1 MKKNKRKLAGIFVLL
16 FTGVLLTGI
25 VSCSRLE
32 KNGHENQ
39 ERTTQKRKVAM
50 ITKSTTSAFFKSVY
64 SGANAASTAYNME
77 LLFEGPDNEEDYQ
90 TQNEMIGKA
99 VEEGYE
105 AIVLSAADYNANAE
119 AIDEA
124 AEAGVKIIVIDSDVN
139 SDNVLCRLG
148 TDNYN
153 AGCVAGEAVLA
164 PDEEKLNIGI
174 VNFERNTENGQE
186 RERGFRDIVEKDS
199 RVGLVETIN
208 VLSTIE
214 DAKEGTW
221 KLLKKY
227 PQINAIV
234 TFNEW
239 TSLGVGY
246 AIQEKELGE
255 KLHVVAFDS
264 NIVSVGMLE
273 SGEVDALIVQNP
285 YAMGY
290 LGVESAYKLLNGIS
304 VKKGK
309 VDTSVMCVTRENMY
323 DDECQKALFAFET
336 IK

>member
-1 MKKNKRKLAGIFVLL
+1 MKKNKRKSVDIFILFFIAILL
-16 FTGVLLTGI
+16 LGS
-25 VSCSRLE
+25 VSCSRTE
-32 KNGHENQ
+32 RDRGENWG
-39 ERTTQKRKVAM
+39 RTTQKKKVAM
-50 ITKSTTSAFFKSVY
+50 ITKSTTSAFFKSMY

-77 LLFEGPDNEEDYQ
+77 LLFEGPENEEDYR
-90 TQNEMIGKA
+90 TQNEMIEKA
-99 VEEGYE
+99 VEEGYK
-105 AIVLSAADYNANAE
+105 AIVFSAADYNANAA

-124 AEAGVKIIVIDSDVN
+124 AKAGVKIIVIDSDVN

-153 AGCVAGEAVLA
+153 AGCVAGEAVLTSDA
-164 PDEEKLNIGI
+164 EKLNIGI

-186 RERGFRDIVEKDS
+186 RERGFRDTVEKDS
-199 RVGLVETIN
+199 RVDLVETIN

-221 KLLKKY
+221 KLLEKY

-246 AIQEKELGE
+246 AIQEKQLGE
-255 KLHVVAFDS
+255 EVHVVAFDS

-304 VKKGK
+304 VRKEK

-336 IK
+336 LK

>member
-1 MKKNKRKLAGIFVLL
+1 MKKNKRKSVDIFILFFIVILL
-16 FTGVLLTGI
+16 LGS
-25 VSCSRLE
+25 VSCSRTE
-32 KNGHENQ
+32 RDSGENWD
-39 ERTTQKRKVAM
+39 RTTQKRKVAM
-50 ITKSTTSAFFKSVY
+50 ITKSTTSAFFKSMY

-77 LLFEGPDNEEDYQ
+77 LLFEGPKNEEDYR
-90 TQNEMIGKA
+90 TQNEMIEKA

-105 AIVLSAADYNANAE
+105 AIVFSAADYNANAA

-124 AEAGVKIIVIDSDVN
+124 AKAGVKIIVIDSDVN

-164 PDEEKLNIGI
+164 SDAEKLNIGI

-186 RERGFRDIVEKDS
+186 RERGFRDTVEKDS
-199 RVGLVETIN
+199 RVDLVETIN

-221 KLLKKY
+221 KLLEKY
-227 PQINAIV
+227 PQINAIA

-246 AIQEKELGE
+246 AIQEKQLGE
-255 KLHVVAFDS
+255 EVHVVAFDS

-304 VKKGK
+304 VRKGK
-309 VDTSVMCVTRENMY
+309 VDTSVMCVTRETMY

-336 IK
+336 LK

>member
-1 MKKNKRKLAGIFVLL
+1 MKKNKRKSVDIFILFFIAILL
-16 FTGVLLTGI
+16 LGS
-25 VSCSRLE
+25 VSCSRTE
-32 KNGHENQ
+32 RDRGENWG
-39 ERTTQKRKVAM
+39 RTTQKKKVAM
-50 ITKSTTSAFFKSVY
+50 ITKSTTSAFFKSMY

-77 LLFEGPDNEEDYQ
+77 LLFEGPENEEDYR
-90 TQNEMIGKA
+90 TQNEMIEKA
-99 VEEGYE
+99 VEEGYK
-105 AIVLSAADYNANAE
+105 AIVFSAADYNANAA

-124 AEAGVKIIVIDSDVN
+124 AKAGVKIIVIDSDVN

-164 PDEEKLNIGI
+164 SDAEKLNIGI

-186 RERGFRDIVEKDS
+186 RERGFRDTVEKDS
-199 RVGLVETIN
+199 RVDLVETIN

-221 KLLKKY
+221 KLLEKY

-246 AIQEKELGE
+246 AIQEKQLGE
-255 KLHVVAFDS
+255 EVHVVAFDS

-304 VKKGK
+304 VRKEK

-336 IK
+336 LK